1 MSARMTEERFIELLQ
16 AYGADLARW
25 PETERTAGEALLLG
39 AGHRLRDFFESE
51 RAFDAILAEES
62 GPPPSPVLGR
72 RALAHFSQPPARR
85 KELFRLQP
93 RWAVGWALAASMAVG
108 VAIGFAGEPATGP
121 NSDYDQML
129 ALSGAG
135 TGAVF
140 FAALSET
147 DP

>member
-1 MSARMTEERFIELLQ
+1 MSARMTEERFIALLQ

-25 PETERTAGEALLLG
+25 PETERVAGEALLLS

-62 GPPPSPVLGR
+62 GPSPSAGLSRRVL
-72 RALAHFSQPPARR
+72 AQFSPPPARR
-85 KELFRLQP
+85 KQLFRLRP
-93 RWAVGWALAASMAVG
+93 RWVIGWALAASMAVVLAVG
-108 VAIGFAGEPATGP
+108 YAAEPATGP
-121 NSDYDQML
+121 NADYDQML

-135 TGAVF
+135 SGAVF